1 MPLAPLDATTGA
13 AATARAWTARN
24 ALGSPGW
31 TRKRWCAV
39 KSYSWR
45 AFWERERRNLAGH
58 RAARCWAYNRER
70 LIISAL
76 IYVRGTDCWS
86 WKLALPSTDCISL
99 WVILYWTGTL
109 NCSLVLRCFNH
120 EAMRQLS
127 PKGFRR
133 KIFPVPKPPYSAPKG
148 LGTRSFLCLNHLTQP
163 QRV

>member
-31 TRKRWCAV
+31 TRKRWYAV

-45 AFWERERRNLAGH
+45 TFWERERRNLAGH

-99 WVILYWTGTL
+99 RVILYWTGTL

-120 EAMRQLS
+120 EAMRQAFD
-127 PKGFRR
+127 PQ
-133 KIFPVPKPPYSAPKG
+133 SAWV
-148 LGTRSFLCLNHLTQP
+148 LTRSVYAFAFAVFQQSTPELFCRATKG
-163 QRV
+163 